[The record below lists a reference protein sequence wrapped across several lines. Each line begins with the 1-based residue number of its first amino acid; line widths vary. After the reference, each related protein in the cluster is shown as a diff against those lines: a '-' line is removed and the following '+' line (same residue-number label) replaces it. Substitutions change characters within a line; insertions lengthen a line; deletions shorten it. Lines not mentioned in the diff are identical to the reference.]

1 MLLFSTPYFVTAV
14 LLCLPSATAYAG
26 SWQAAASAPMTVEYD
41 SNPLLAADSNKA
53 VTRSVIAPD
62 YSLVGTF
69 GRDELRFGLG
79 LNLQRSSD
87 SSIVLD
93 REDPDLQLGWQ
104 RENELGGFGFTAK
117 YVESS
122 TLSNTLANT
131 EVITTDSTQKK
142 YSLGANWSISL
153 SERSTLAN
161 DTEYTYVS
169 YDIDSLTGYN
179 NLSSSLSW
187 NYAWTERIEPFTRFS
202 ISRYEPRDAQDNP
215 VSVSSNSYSP
225 AVGLKLAFSERLE
238 GSFNLGVNQVSGSA
252 SGPSGQGGFDVHY
265 VGERFDARINVA
277 RSTVV
282 SGEGGNV
289 EVSTA
294 GGTWSYAVSETD
306 RLGVDASWQDSQGQ
320 TPNTLQQLSIWASRE
335 LSPFWNTRLSIM
347 HKQRQQDNVADA
359 HANILGVSL
368 VYSHPDF

>member
-1 MLLFSTPYFVTAV
+1 MLLFSVPYLAAAV
-14 LLCLPSATAYAG
+14 LLCLPSANAYAG
-26 SWQAAASAPMTVEYD
+26 SWRAAASAPMTVEYD

-53 VTRSVIAPD
+53 VVRSIIAPD
-62 YSLVGTF
+62 YSLIGTF

-104 RENELGGFGFTAK
+104 RENELGSFGLTAK
-117 YVESS
+117 YAESS
-122 TLSNTLANT
+122 TLSNALENT
-131 EVITTDSTQKK
+131 EVVNTDGTQKK
-142 YSLGANWSISL
+142 YTLGGNWNAQL

-161 DTEYTYVS
+161 DTKYTYVS
-169 YDIDSLTGYN
+169 YDIDTLTGYN

-187 NYAWTERIEPFTRFS
+187 NYAWSERVEPFTRFS
-202 ISRYEPRDAQDNP
+202 ISRYEAHEAKDNS
-215 VSVSSNSYSP
+215 VSASSNSYSP
-225 AVGLKLAFSERLE
+225 AAGVKLVFSEQLE
-238 GSFNLGVNQVSGSA
+238 GSFNLGVNQVSGSGD
-252 SGPSGQGGFDVHY
+252 GPRGQGGFELHY
-265 VGERFDARINVA
+265 IGERFDTLINVA

-289 EVSTA
+289 ETSTV
-294 GGTWSYAVSETD
+294 GGSWSYAFSETG
-306 RLGVDASWQDSQGQ
+306 RLGVDASWQDSKGE

-335 LSPFWNTRLSIM
+335 LSPFWNTRLSLM
-347 HKQRQQDNVADA
+347 HKQRQQDGLPDA

-368 VYSHPDF
+368 IYSHPDF